1 MHLAQLWPAPARA
14 YLARGMSTAAEIAPP
29 PFAGSRDARVIGL
42 IGSAHF
48 TSHFFQMV
56 LPPLFPLMKDGL
68 GVGYTELGLLATVFY
83 AVSGVG
89 QPVAGF
95 VVDRFGAR
103 IVLVGGMALLGITML
118 AIAVAPGYWLILLLM
133 VPAGLGNCVFH
144 PADYSILSASVSA
157 PRMGRAFSAHALG
170 GTLGWV
176 AAPPAML
183 ALATFGGWR
192 TGVLV
197 AGIVGL
203 VVALVVRAQHGILR
217 EDRAGASHAHGHGA
231 AVPAAH
237 APAMDWG
244 ILLSIPVLMC
254 FAYFLFLAVAAIALQ
269 NFLMPVLNALHG
281 TPIAAAAGAL
291 TVYLLGSAAGILIGG
306 YLVDRIGRHELMVG
320 IGLAGAAALILTVGY
335 VSMSDVM
342 LNATLFLAGFM
353 AGNASPARDML
364 VRRATPKG
372 ATGKVFGFVYSGLDL
387 GSTTAPALAGFMVD
401 HGHPIGVLWI
411 VAIGQLLAISTA
423 VGLGLR
429 PQPTSRKTS
438 SAETVS
444 TDSTVE
450 TSTTAVARR
459 T

>member
-1 MHLAQLWPAPARA
+1 
-14 YLARGMSTAAEIAPP
+14 MSTAAEIAPP
-29 PFAGSRDARVIGL
+29 PLAGARDGRVIGL

-56 LPPLFPLMKDGL
+56 LPPLFPLMKDSL

-95 VVDRFGAR
+95 VVDRVGAR
-103 IVLVGGMALLGITML
+103 IVLVGGMALLSATML
-118 AIAVAPGYWLILLLM
+118 AVAMAPSYWLILLLM

-144 PADYSILSASVSA
+144 PADYSILSASVSV

-217 EDRAGASHAHGHGA
+217 EDRAGASHGHGHGA
-231 AVPAAH
+231 AAPAAH

-244 ILLSIPVLMC
+244 ILLSVPVLVC
-254 FAYFLFLAVAAIALQ
+254 FAYFLFLATAAIALQ
-269 NFLMPVLNALHG
+269 NFLIPALNALHG
-281 TPIAAAAGAL
+281 TPIAVAAGVL
-291 TVYLLGSAAGILIGG
+291 TVYLLGSATGILVGG
-306 YLVDRIGRHELMVG
+306 YVVDRIGRHEMMVG
-320 IGLAGAAALILTVGY
+320 IGLTGAACLTLFVGY
-335 VSMSDVM
+335 VPLPVLA
-342 LNATLFLAGFM
+342 LNATMFLAGFM

-372 ATGKVFGFVYSGLDL
+372 STGKVFGFVYSGLDL

-401 HGHPIGVLWI
+401 HGYPVGVLWI
-411 VAIGQLLAISTA
+411 VAVAQLLAILTA
-423 VGLGLR
+423 FALGTR
-429 PQPTSRKTS
+429 PRREPGPQPTSRKTS